1 MAGYDVDLFVIGA
14 GSGGVRAARVAA
26 AHGAKV
32 MIAEEFRIGGTCVI
46 RGCVPKK
53 LMVYAS
59 RYKDH
64 FADAAGFGWN
74 LAPRTFDWPRL
85 VAAKEKEISRLSAIY
100 RDNLD
105 KAGIAVEPGRA
116 EIEDAHRVRL
126 LADGRKV
133 SARIILVATGAG
145 PVLEPDVP
153 GREYAITSNEVFD
166 LPELPKRMLIVGGGY
181 IAVEF
186 ASIFARL
193 GTEVTLAAR
202 GENVL
207 RGFDDD
213 MRTGLREALGQAG
226 VKFNF
231 AMLPTRIEKTPT
243 GYRVSLTKGT
253 RVDADLVMIATG
265 RRPNTA
271 GLGLEKAG
279 VEIDSLGAVKVDAFS
294 KTNVESI
301 YAVGDVTNRVAL
313 TPVAIRE
320 GHAFAE
326 TVFGGKPEAVVHS
339 NIPTAVFST
348 PELGCI
354 GLTEMDARAKFDCVD
369 IYLASFRSLK
379 AALSGRREKILMKIV
394 ADGATDRVLGV
405 HILGED
411 ASEMAQLL
419 GIAVKMGAKKADF
432 DATMALH
439 PTSAEELV
447 TMRTR
452 TARFEREIAG
462 PEGPDCGPLDEG

>member
-14 GSGGVRAARVAA
+14 GSGGVRAARIAA

-64 FADAAGFGWN
+64 FEDAAGFGWT
-74 LAPRTFDWPRL
+74 LAAPSFDWPRL
-85 VAAKEKEISRLSAIY
+85 VAAKETEISRLSAIY
-100 RDNLD
+100 RDNLA
-105 KAGIAVEPGRA
+105 KAGIAIEAGRA
-116 EIEDAHRVRL
+116 EIEDAHSVRL
-126 LADGRKV
+126 LASGRKV
-133 SARIILVATGAG
+133 SARIILISTGAA
-145 PVLEPDVP
+145 PFLEPDVP

-193 GTEVTLAAR
+193 GTEVSLATR
-202 GENVL
+202 GENIL

-213 MRTGLREALGQAG
+213 MRTGLREGLVNAG
-226 VKFNF
+226 IKLNF
-231 AMLPTRIEKTPT
+231 GMLPTRIEKAPT
-243 GYRVSLTKGT
+243 GYRVSLTKGGQL
-253 RVDADLVMIATG
+253 DADQVMIATG
-265 RRPNTA
+265 RRPNTP

-279 VEIDSLGAVKVDAFS
+279 VERDSLGAVKVDAFS
-294 KTNVESI
+294 KTNVPSI

-354 GLTEMDARAKFDCVD
+354 GLTEMEARAKFDCVD
-369 IYLASFRSLK
+369 IYLASFRPLK
-379 AALSGRREKILMKIV
+379 AALSGRAEKTLIKIV
-394 ADGATDRVLGV
+394 ADSATDRVLGV

-419 GIAVKMGAKKADF
+419 GIAVRMGAKKADF

-452 TARFEREIAG
+452 TARFKREIAG
-462 PEGPDCGPLDEG
+462 PEGPDSGPLDQG